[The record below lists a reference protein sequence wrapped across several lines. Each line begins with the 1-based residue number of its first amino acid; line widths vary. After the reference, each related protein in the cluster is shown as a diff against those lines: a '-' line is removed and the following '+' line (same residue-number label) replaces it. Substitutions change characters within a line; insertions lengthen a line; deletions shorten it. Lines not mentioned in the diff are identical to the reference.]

1 MEKLDVM
8 DPKVLKEREDQLVQ
22 KDQRVPKGIKEFQD
36 LRENLVM

>member
-8 DPKVLKEREDQLVQ
+8 DPKVLKEREDQPVQ
-22 KDQRVPKGIKEFQD
+22 KDQRVLKVIKEFQD